1 VIDLGALRIRLADA
15 DLRPVGLRRI
25 VTGRDALDALPS
37 IVDFLAASGT
47 IGLLVDATPMQR
59 RGADLKAAV
68 QSLLTRTGR
77 VVQTVV
83 AGPPDGQVH
92 ADEATVAAACAAL
105 SFPGGPAILV
115 TVGSGTLAD
124 IGKTVGLPH
133 VIVQTAASVNG
144 YADDQSVLLRDGVK
158 RTVPSHWPDAL
169 VLDEDILLE
178 APAAMNRAG
187 LGDLLSMFTAP
198 ADWYLASAV
207 HQDDSF
213 SRTAVAIAR
222 EHGDELLDAAGHVV
236 RLAEL
241 LAVSGISMGAAGR
254 TAPSSGMEHTISHLL
269 DMASNSQHTPDGR
282 KALNG
287 HSASDGRN
295 ASSSHSASD
304 GRNALHGAQ
313 VGVATVIAAL
323 TWRHVRR
330 RIAEDGLRL
339 MFPDAEPM
347 RRRVQAAFDPID
359 SSGAMSRECMA
370 DYDAKLAR
378 WHSHKDQLAGLA
390 AAWPDHLAVLDSLLV
405 DPVRLVEALRKVGAP
420 LRFSQLD
427 PPVDPETARWAVAN
441 CHLMRD
447 RFTVADLACFLGAWT
462 DADVDAVLAEASTM
476 DAGL

>member
-1 VIDLGALRIRLADA
+1 VESFAGSGAIA
-15 DLRPVGLRRI
+15 V
-25 VTGRDALDALPS
+25 
-37 IVDFLAASGT
+37 
-47 IGLLVDATPMQR
+47 LVDATPIRR
-59 RGADLKAAV
+59 RGTDLKPFVAE
-68 QSLLTRTGR
+68 LLGR
-77 VVQTVV
+77 NGRDVRTVV

-92 ADEATVAAACAAL
+92 ADEATIAAVHEAVAH
-105 SFPGGPAILV
+105 PGVLV

-124 IGKTVGLPH
+124 IGKTVGAPH

-144 YADDQSVLLRDGVK
+144 FADDQSVLLRDGVK
-158 RTVPSHWPDAL
+158 RTVPSRWPDVL
-169 VLDEDILLE
+169 VLDEDILAE

-207 HQDDSF
+207 FQDDSF
-213 SRTAVAIAR
+213 SPTAVAIAR
-222 EHGDELLDAAGHVV
+222 EHGDELLDSIGAADQVV

-269 DMASNSQHTPDGR
+269 DMASN
-282 KALNG
+282 
-287 HSASDGRN
+287 
-295 ASSSHSASD
+295 

-330 RIAEDGLRL
+330 RIADDGLRL
-339 MFPDAEPM
+339 MFPEAEPM
-347 RRRVQAAFDPID
+347 LRRVRAAFDPID
-359 SSGAMSRECMA
+359 PTGAMSRECMA

-378 WHSHKDQLAGLA
+378 WNASKDSLSALAS
-390 AAWPDHLAVLDSLLV
+390 AWPEHESALDGLLV

-420 LRFSQLD
+420 LRFGQLD
-427 PPVDPETARWAVAN
+427 PPVDPATARWAVAN

-447 RFTVADLACFLGAWT
+447 RFTVADLAWFLGAWT
-462 DADVDAVLAEASTM
+462 DADVDAVLAEASTL

>member
-1 VIDLGALRIRLADA
+1 MIDLASLRIRLAGA
-15 DLRPVGLRRI
+15 NLRPVGLRRI
-25 VTGRDALDALPS
+25 VAGRDALDALPL
-37 IVDFLAASGT
+37 VVEELASSGT
-47 IGLLVDATPMQR
+47 IAVLVDATAMGR
-59 RGADLKAAV
+59 RDTDLKATV
-68 QSLLTRTGR
+68 HDLLFRMGR
-77 VVQTVV
+77 EVRTVV
-83 AGPPDGQVH
+83 AGPADGTVH
-92 ADEATVAAACAAL
+92 ADEATIAAVHSAL
-105 SFPGGPAILV
+105 SNPAVLV

-124 IGKTVGLPH
+124 IGKTAGVPH

-144 YADDQSVLLRDGVK
+144 FADDQSVLLRDGVK
-158 RTVPSHWPDAL
+158 RTVPSRWPDVL
-169 VLDEDILLE
+169 ILDEDILIE

-207 HQDDSF
+207 GQDASY
-213 SRTAVAIAR
+213 SPAAVAIAR
-222 EHGDELLDAAGHVV
+222 EHGDELLDVVGGPDDQTV

-269 DMASNSQHTPDGR
+269 DMASHGR
-282 KALNG
+282 T
-287 HSASDGRN
+287 
-295 ASSSHSASD
+295 
-304 GRNALHGAQ
+304 ALHGAQ

-359 SSGAMSRECMA
+359 PTGAMSRECLA

-378 WHSHKDQLAGLA
+378 WHGSRDHLSGLA
-390 AAWPDHLAVLDSLLV
+390 AAWPGHEAVLDELLV
-405 DPVRLVEALRKVGAP
+405 DPVRLVEALRKAGAP

-427 PPVDPETARWAVAN
+427 PPVDPDTARWAVAN

-447 RFTVADLACFLGAWT
+447 RFTVADLAWFLGAWT
-462 DADVDAVLAEASTM
+462 DADVDAVLAEASTL